1 MGGNYKNYHLVI
13 SKFILAC
20 FDYIGIVLG
29 GILSAYYLRLSFTH
43 IPLQSNFKM
52 EDIYVYAVIPA
63 IFLFVL
69 LLNNAYSVAAPYWDT
84 IKAIFR
90 SITISV
96 VVSIVLMYTGACHK

>member
-1 MGGNYKNYHLVI
+1 MGNYKNYHLVI

-29 GILSAYYLRLSFTH
+29 ILSAYYLRLSFTY

-69 LLNNAYSVAAPYWDT
+69 LSFSVPTVSQVLYSSVQAVPALYSPLYSTALYAPP
-84 IKAIFR
+84 
-90 SITISV
+90 SS
-96 VVSIVLMYTGACHK
+96 S